1 MIDHSNLRFAC
12 RKQVNLVVPSVQVV
26 EIEEA
31 KVQRL
36 LGALTQLELESG

>member
-1 MIDHSNLRFAC
+1 MCLSRLLD
-12 RKQVNLVVPSVQVV
+12 VLVTLAQVV
-26 EIEEA
+26 EIEEE